1 MGSSTERTRVA
12 LGPRGRRLSF
22 ERGLAQRLW
31 LMGVPAAALCT
42 AVLWRQGWVVAGVG
56 VLCFAGVWGIAV
68 SLVLEAVVRPLQ
80 TLANVIAALREDDF
94 SFRARGARRNDALG
108 DLALEVNA
116 LAGLMQGQRGS
127 ALEAVALAE
136 RVMSAMQTPV
146 VTFDGAGR
154 VRMLNPAAERTFGV
168 RIGEVAGR
176 DAGEAGMGV
185 LLRAGG
191 EESVSLGGTARWVVK
206 RTGFRLRG
214 APHVLVVLSEVS
226 SALREEERNAWRRLV
241 RVMGHEINNSL
252 TPIKSIAGS
261 LRGRLGALDAGAL
274 ADLERGLG
282 VIESRAESLNRF
294 LQAYRQLSGLP
305 RPRLRMIGMRGL
317 VERVVELVGA
327 GIVWVAGGP
336 EMEVW
341 IDGDQVQQA
350 LINLVKNAVEAA
362 TGPDGSE
369 APVVT
374 VAWVVARESREMVVE
389 VLDNGPGVTN
399 PANLFVP
406 FYTTKPEGTGI
417 GLALALEIAEVH
429 GGTVR
434 LANRE
439 AGGGCRAELRL
450 PLAERGMGAG
460 GTPTL
465 GKSVQSIQK

>member
-1 MGSSTERTRVA
+1 MGSSRRRLA

-22 ERGLAQRLW
+22 ERGLSQRLW
-31 LMGVPAAALCT
+31 LMGIPAGVLCGV
-42 AVLWRQGWVVAGVG
+42 VLWGQGWVVAGVAL
-56 VLCFAGVWGIAV
+56 LCVAAGWGIVVAV
-68 SLVLEAVVRPLQ
+68 VLEAVVRPLQ

-94 SFRARGARRNDALG
+94 SFRARGGRRNDALG

-116 LAGLMQGQRGS
+116 LAALMQGQRGS

-146 VTFDGAGR
+146 VAFDGAGR
-154 VRMLNPAAERTFGV
+154 VRMLNPAAEGTFGV
-168 RIGEVAGR
+168 RIGEVRGR
-176 DAGEAGMGV
+176 EAGEVGMGV

-191 EESVSLGGTARWVVK
+191 EESVSLGGSARWVVK
-206 RTGFRLRG
+206 RTGFRMRG
-214 APHVLVVLSEVS
+214 EPHVLVVLSEVS

-261 LRGRLGALDAGAL
+261 LRGRLRVLDGGAV

-282 VIESRAESLNRF
+282 VIEGRAESLNRF

-305 RPRLRMIGMRGL
+305 APRLGVVAVRGL
-317 VERVVELVGA
+317 VERVAELVGG
-327 GIVWVAGGP
+327 GICLVEGGP
-336 EMEVW
+336 GVEVR
-341 IDGDQVQQA
+341 IDEDQVQQA

-362 TGPDGSE
+362 TGPDVGSE
-369 APVVT
+369 AATVT
-374 VAWVVARESREMVVE
+374 VGWSAAGGEVVVAVV
-389 VLDNGPGVTN
+389 DNGPGVTN
-399 PANLFVP
+399 PGNLFVP

-434 LANRE
+434 LENRE
-439 AGGGCRAELRL
+439 DGAGCRAELRL
-450 PLAERGMGAG
+450 PRYGGAATSKAG
-460 GTPTL
+460 
-465 GKSVQSIQK
+465 